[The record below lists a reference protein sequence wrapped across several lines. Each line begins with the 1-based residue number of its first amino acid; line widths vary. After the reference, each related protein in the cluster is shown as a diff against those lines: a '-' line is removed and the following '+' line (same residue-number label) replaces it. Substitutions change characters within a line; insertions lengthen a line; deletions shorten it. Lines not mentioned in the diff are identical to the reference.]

1 MASKNLK
8 TAERRAKEHLKAYQK
23 AQQRLTGITADQ
35 QLAKDPEYKKLLA
48 LDVELR
54 EKLHRVRLNVQRFDN
69 AAKTLEAKLKAKRA
83 EHKETEAL
91 LEVYEAEQI
100 KVREEM
106 EQMKSSKTI
115 EVAAANGLPVIEA
128 APVPKPSK
136 K

>member
-23 AQQRLTGITADQ
+23 AQQRLTGITVDQ
-35 QLAKDPEYKKLLA
+35 LLEKDLDYKKLLA

-54 EKLHRVRLNVQRFDN
+54 EKLHRGRLNVKRFEN
-69 AAKTLEAKLKAKRA
+69 AAETLEAKLKAKRA

-91 LEVYEAEQI
+91 LKLYEAEH
-100 KVREEM
+100 KKLLEDM
-106 EQMKSSKTI
+106 KQMKSTKTI
-115 EVAAANGLPVIEA
+115 EAAAANGLPMIDA
-128 APVPKPSK
+128 APVSKPSK